1 MIRTASAVVI
11 VGVSLVLVA
20 GCGPAPQDHR
30 VPASSDVTTK
40 EEQQALTPDD
50 VMADLRAGNERFVA
64 GSLTDRDYLAQM
76 KATASGQY
84 PKAVVLSCLDS
95 RVPVEIVLD
104 QGIGDLFVG
113 RVAGNIDDDAM
124 IGSFEFGTAVAGAK
138 LLLVLGH
145 SECGAVKGSIDREA
159 VKSLNLDKLNY
170 LLDEI
175 NPAVQAA
182 LQPGDERTSANKD
195 LVARAIHEN
204 VRLTI
209 DRIRQ
214 KSPDLAEMEQAGKI
228 KIVGGI
234 YDLATGKILWM

>member
-1 MIRTASAVVI
+1 MTRTVSVI
-11 VGVSLVLVA
+11 LGFSLLLVT
-20 GCGPAPQDHR
+20 GCGPGGQDHR
-30 VPASSDVTTK
+30 GAASSDITTK

-50 VMADLRAGNERFVA
+50 VMADLRAGNQRFVA
-64 GSLTDRDYLAQM
+64 GSLTSRDYLAQM

-113 RVAGNIDDDAM
+113 RVAGNIDDDVM
-124 IGSFEFGTAVAGAK
+124 IGSFEFATAVAGAK

-145 SECGAVKGSIDREA
+145 SECGAVKGSIDRKA
-159 VKSLNLDKLNY
+159 VKSLQLDKLNH
-170 LLDEI
+170 LLDDI
-175 NPAVQAA
+175 NPAVEAA

-195 LVARAIHEN
+195 LVTRAIREN
-204 VRLTI
+204 VRMTI
-209 DRIRQ
+209 ERIRQ
-214 KSPDLAEMEQAGKI
+214 KSPDLVALEQAGKI

-234 YDLATGKILWM
+234 YDLASGKIGWM